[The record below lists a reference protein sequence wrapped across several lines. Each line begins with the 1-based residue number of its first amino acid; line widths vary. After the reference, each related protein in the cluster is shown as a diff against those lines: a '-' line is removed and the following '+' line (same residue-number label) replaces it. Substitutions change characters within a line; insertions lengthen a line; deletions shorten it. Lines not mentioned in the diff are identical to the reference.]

1 MAKKQALPPSQKK
14 IAKIIKDYR
23 AWDSYADYRK
33 WIAEGMPYN
42 AKFERNKKW
51 QEYKLKK

>member
-1 MAKKQALPPSQKK
+1 MAKKQSSPPSQKK
-14 IAKIIKDYR
+14 IAKAIKDYR
-23 AWDSYADYRK
+23 AWDSYSDYRK